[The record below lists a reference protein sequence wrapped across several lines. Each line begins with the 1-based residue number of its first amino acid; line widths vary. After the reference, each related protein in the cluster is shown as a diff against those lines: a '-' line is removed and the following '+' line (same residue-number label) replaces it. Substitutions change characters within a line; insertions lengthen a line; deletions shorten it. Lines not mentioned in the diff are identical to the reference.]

1 VRARLRR
8 VRATLAQSSL
18 PRPARLE
25 NLRGAFAVEPLAT
38 PLPERVAL
46 VDDVMTTGATLHA
59 AALALRAAG
68 ATHISIV
75 VAARTP

>member
-1 VRARLRR
+1 
-8 VRATLAQSSL
+8 
-18 PRPARLE
+18 
-25 NLRGAFAVEPLAT
+25 
-38 PLPERVAL
+38 
-46 VDDVMTTGATLHA
+46 MTTGATLHA